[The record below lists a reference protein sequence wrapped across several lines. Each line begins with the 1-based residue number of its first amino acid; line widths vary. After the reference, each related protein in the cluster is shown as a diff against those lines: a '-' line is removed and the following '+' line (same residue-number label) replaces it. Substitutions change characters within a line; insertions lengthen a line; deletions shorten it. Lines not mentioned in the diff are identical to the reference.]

1 MNICLIGYGIPCLL
15 LANILA
21 NKNIKISIFNESKSK
36 SKLNTRT
43 LGIAKKNIEFLKNE
57 KINIEG
63 FSWPINNIKI
73 YNELNDKKE
82 ILNFGPAQDK
92 LFSIIKYYKFFDFLQ
107 KKIKK
112 K

>member
-1 MNICLIGYGIPCLL
+1 MKVNQKVNLILEGT
-15 LANILA
+15 
-21 NKNIKISIFNESKSK
+21 
-36 SKLNTRT
+36 LNT
-43 LGIAKKNIEFLKNE
+43 LKMYPGIAKKNIEFLKNE

-112 K
+112 NK